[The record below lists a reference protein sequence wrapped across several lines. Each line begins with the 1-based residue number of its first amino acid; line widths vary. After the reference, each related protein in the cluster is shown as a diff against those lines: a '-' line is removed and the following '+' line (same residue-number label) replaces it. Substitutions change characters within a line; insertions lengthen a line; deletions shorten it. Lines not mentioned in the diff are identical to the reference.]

1 MASVTTNYGFDVPT
15 SSDLVKNGATQIA
28 LLGQDLDTFLFR
40 PFTKNC
46 VLNSDTSIWQRGTSI
61 ASAASVVYSADRWA
75 LYRAAL
81 ATGATVS
88 RQAAALTGFQYSMR
102 IARDSGNTNT
112 EQIVAFQALE
122 SSQSIPL
129 AGKTVTF
136 SFYAKAGANLSS
148 SGSVLSA
155 TLATGTGTDQSPN
168 TFRFGGWTSQATP
181 LNVSPIITTTWAR
194 YSGTVTLG
202 SSITQIGLALGFVP
216 TGTAGANDWVEVT
229 GIQLEIGSQVSPF
242 TTATGTIQ
250 GELSAAQRYYVRF
263 PNDTGSVFGFFNN
276 AGYFETT
283 TSGLSFFTLPVEMR
297 AAPSAVD
304 FSSNLYA
311 FNMNATNFTVS
322 TITLNAQTG
331 RKQAIIAA
339 AVTGATTG
347 QPAVMRS
354 NNSTSTYIG
363 FSAEL

>member
-1 MASVTTNYGFDVPT
+1 MASVTTNYQFDVPT

-28 LLGQDLDTFLFR
+28 LLGQDIDTFLFR

-88 RQAAALTGFQYSMR
+88 RQVAALTGFQYSMR

-122 SSQSIPL
+122 SAQSIPL

-136 SFYAKAGANLSS
+136 SFWAKAGANLSS
-148 SGSVLSA
+148 TGSVLAA

-181 LNVSPIITTTWAR
+181 LNVSPVITTTWAR

-242 TTATGTIQ
+242 TTATGTLQ
-250 GELSAAQRYYVRF
+250 GELAACQRYCYKATNDATDKTIASGGYYASTVFLGAINF
-263 PNDTGSVFGFFNN
+263 PVTMRTVPTATIVN
-276 AGYFETT
+276 AASYWA
-283 TSGLSFFTLPVEMR
+283 LY
-297 AAPSAVD
+297 ANSAVD
-304 FSSNLYA
+304 YGDTLA
-311 FNMNATNFTVS
+311 MTRA
-322 TITLNAQTG
+322 TLNSCNLELGGNVSGTAGHAAQLAT
-331 RKQAIIAA
+331 ANAA
-339 AVTGATTG
+339 A
-347 QPAVMRS
+347 S
-354 NNSTSTYIG
+354 LIL
-363 FSAEL
+363 SAEL